1 MFDFFDIGS
10 IGLDDMAVAAMLTDP
25 ELTDYSS
32 TTDTPI
38 DAIKRERSSRTKGGA
53 LVVQDSRAKRLAEE
67 ALRRKR
73 NSARVENIRIRER
86 PAREIVRDINLARFG
101 RRAAIRAGAAGLTGL
116 AINAPQGDSKGNLL
130 QNPLTEAAVL
140 TAGGAGLGGLAGIAT
155 TPVRQTMPLAYPRSG
170 GAYVPGGQ
178 AVRSLTPVEVV
189 NARRMRGVRGG
200 RIGAAAGALL
210 ALTNQLRNND
220 PGQQNVYL

>member
-10 IGLDDMAVAAMLTDP
+10 IGLDDMAVAAMLADP

-53 LVVQDSRAKRLAEE
+53 LVVQDARAKRMAEE

-73 NSARVENIRIRER
+73 NSERVADILIDDS
-86 PAREIVRDINLARFG
+86 IRDINLGRYG
-101 RRAAIRAGAAGLTGL
+101 RRAVIGAGAAGLTGL
-116 AINAPQGDSKGNLL
+116 AINAAQGDSNGNLL

-178 AVRSLTPVEVV
+178 AVRNLTPGEVV

-200 RIGAAAGALL
+200 GIGAAAGALL

-220 PGQQNVYL
+220 PEQQNVYL

>member
-73 NSARVENIRIRER
+73 NSERVADILIDDS
-86 PAREIVRDINLARFG
+86 IRDINLGRFG
-101 RRAAIRAGAAGLTGL
+101 RRAAIGAGAAGLTGL
-116 AINAPQGDSKGNLL
+116 AINAAQGDSNGNLL

-178 AVRSLTPVEVV
+178 AVRSFTPVEVV
-189 NARRMRGVRGG
+189 NARRMRGARGG
-200 RIGAAAGALL
+200 SIGAAAGALL